1 MLSFNKF
8 YELISFLYEL
18 ESNIK
23 KYQSAV
29 LQDLTF
35 IIFRQLFC
43 ILSWKQANEETQNVN
58 TLFLWS

>member
-43 ILSWKQANEETQNVN
+43 ILS
-58 TLFLWS
+58 